1 MKDDLFDESSVLID
15 CLMKKFSSI
24 AMIDIDV
31 TEYAFVDESVAQKI
45 CDVMSIE
52 FIKLVKKRVIRAY
65 DDRKSQIITHAIY
78 SSMIIQGHIESFT
91 SMLITKLDQQVII
104 LRKS

>member
-1 MKDDLFDESSVLID
+1 MKTNELIISFFLMKDDLFDESSVLIN

-24 AMIDIDV
+24 TMIDIDV

-52 FIKLVKKRVIRAY
+52 SIKLMKKRVIRAY
-65 DDRKSQIITHAIY
+65 NDK
-78 SSMIIQGHIESFT
+78 
-91 SMLITKLDQQVII
+91 KN
-104 LRKS
+104 